1 MFVSFDDS
9 REHGHIHITADAKQH
24 SIQKGYP
31 KHNPKT
37 TPKETS
43 CQEKRTA
50 TLYNSQYK
58 EISFSLNIMVL
69 RKRNPRRRRRKRRRQ
84 AGGNIFGAAADI
96 GASLGRS
103 RKYRRLSFSGA
114 SDRGANVFRRQPW
127 LYR

>member
-1 MFVSFDDS
+1 
-9 REHGHIHITADAKQH
+9 
-24 SIQKGYP
+24 
-31 KHNPKT
+31 
-37 TPKETS
+37 
-43 CQEKRTA
+43 
-50 TLYNSQYK
+50 
-58 EISFSLNIMVL
+58 MVL

-84 AGGNIFGAAADI
+84 AGGNIFGAAAEL